1 MNFSFELFHSFALIF
16 LVNLPDTPHCA
27 YTTSIRSA
35 SQTGERSA
43 YSFSATIN
51 SNKRF

>member
-1 MNFSFELFHSFALIF
+1 MNFSFELFHRFALIY

-27 YTTSIRSA
+27 FTNSIRSA
-35 SQTGERSA
+35 SQTGESSA

-51 SNKRF
+51 RNKRF